1 MRAAGII
8 CEYNPFHLGHEKQL
22 RLVRERVGEDT
33 AAVCLMSGN
42 FVQRGA
48 PALFDQ
54 DRPRA
59 GGGRVRREPCL
70 GAAGHCRAF
79 LGGGLCARRR
89 GDP

>member
-48 PALFDQ
+48 PAVFDKTV
-54 DRPRA
+54 RA
-59 GGGRVRREPCL
+59 RAAVEPCL
-70 GAAGHCRAF
+70 GAAGHSRAF
-79 LGGGLCARRR
+79 LGGGLCALRR